1 MTLQDLF
8 YLTMSLSA
16 IIITAT
22 LIYIAYL
29 AVNTLK
35 LLQTVL
41 QGVKETGESLSVIK
55 DGLQLGAL
63 TFVGELISKI
73 RGGGEKNG

>member
-1 MTLQDLF
+1 MTLQDFF

-16 IIITAT
+16 IVITAT

-35 LLQTVL
+35 LLQNVL
-41 QGVKETGESLSVIK
+41 QGVKETGESLAMVK
-55 DGLQLGAL
+55 DGLQLGAF
-63 TFVGELISKI
+63 TIVSNIISKI
-73 RGGGEKNG
+73 RGGGDQNG